1 MSFLT
6 TIRRKNSK
14 YGNISSSS
22 SSSSKDGARKIASD
36 SKSSSTSSRRFQRLK
51 IMILKTANRR
61 TRHRSKNVYDGD
73 GS

>member
-14 YGNISSSS
+14 YGNIS